1 MDSIVFMILLQII
14 LIGLNAVFACA
25 EIAVISMN
33 DNKLNKMA
41 EEGDKRAEK
50 LVKLTSQP
58 ARFLATIQVAI
69 TLSGFMG
76 SAFAAENF
84 SGIIVD
90 CVVAMGVKIP
100 VTVIDSIAVVVITIV
115 LSYFTLVFGELV
127 PKQLAM
133 RKAES
138 LALGMSGLVS
148 GISRAFAPVVW
159 FLTASTNFVLR
170 LFGINPD
177 EEPDTDSEE
186 EIHMLVDVGA
196 ENGSID
202 DDEKEFIKNLFEFDD
217 ISVGEITV
225 HRKNVVFLCMED
237 DFDTWKKTI
246 YENRY
251 SYFPVYTK
259 SPDNIVTVVSS
270 DSFFRTECK
279 SKEDVLE
286 KAAVKAYCV
295 PETIKAD
302 VCFEKMKND
311 HSPFAIVV
319 DEYGG
324 TCGMITIND
333 LVSMVVGNIRHI

>member
-1 MDSIVFMILLQII
+1 MESIGFMILLQIL
-14 LIGLNAVFACA
+14 LIGLNAIFACA

-33 DNKLNKMA
+33 DNKLAKMA
-41 EEGDKRAEK
+41 EEGDKRAIR
-50 LVKLTSQP
+50 LARLTSQP

-90 CVVAMGVKIP
+90 WVVGMGAQVP
-100 VTVIDSIAVVVITIV
+100 VTVIDSVAVVVITIV

-138 LALGMSGLVS
+138 LALGMSGL
-148 GISRAFAPVVW
+148 ISAISKAFAPVVW

-170 LFGINPD
+170 LCGINPD

-186 EIHMLVDVGA
+186 EIRMLVDVGA

-217 ISVGEITV
+217 ISVGEITI
-225 HRKNVVFLCMED
+225 HRKKVIFLRDDD
-237 DFDTWKKTI
+237 DFEEWNKTI
-246 YENRY
+246 YENNY
-251 SYFPVYTK
+251 SYYPVYSK
-259 SPDNIVTVVSS
+259 SPDNIITVVSS
-270 DSFFRTECK
+270 DKFFRNRCA
-279 SKEDVLE
+279 SKEEVME
-286 KAAVKAYCV
+286 KATVEIYRV

-302 VCFEKMKND
+302 VCFENMKNEKR
-311 HSPFAIVV
+311 PFAIVT

-324 TCGMITIND
+324 TCGLITIND
-333 LVSMVVGNIRHI
+333 LISLVVGNIRRI